1 MSTESTLITA
11 LAATSV
17 PVQQDV
23 YTGTATTYITFNYW
37 TIPIWHRDDAPEY
50 EQIMIQ
56 VHLFAPLA
64 TNITTLK
71 KQIKT
76 LLYAGGYAYPET
88 INLTDDV
95 NGRHIVYDTQTR
107 ELIV

>member
-1 MSTESTLITA
+1 MSTESTLMTA
-11 LAATSV
+11 LSATGL
-17 PVQQDV
+17 PIQQDM
-23 YTGTATTYITFNYW
+23 YTGTATTYLTFEYW
-37 TIPIWHRDDAPEY
+37 TIPIWVEDDAPKY
-50 EQIMIQ
+50 EQVYIR

-64 TNITTLK
+64 LNITTLK

-88 INLTDDV
+88 LNLSDE

-107 ELIV
+107 ELIT